1 MMSALKIA
9 ATGMQAQQM
18 NVDVLSNNIA
28 NMNTT
33 GYKRQRVAFEDLVYQ
48 NRIAPGA
55 TTSSAGTIA
64 PTGAQVGLGVNVGA
78 VYGIFTQGTV
88 SETGN
93 VLDMAIQGRG
103 FFKVTLP
110 DGTTGYTRDG
120 SFQVDA
126 NGQVVTAEG
135 YFLDPNFTLPP
146 ETLALTISE
155 TGLVTAKID
164 DVITELGQVTLAMF
178 TNEAG
183 LESIGGNIYKETVA
197 SGVATDVNPTESG
210 SGGILHQFLEFSNVD
225 PIEAVTSLI
234 TAQRAYELNSKVITT
249 ADEMLAATNQIR

>member
-1 MMSALKIA
+1 MISALKIA

-33 GYKRQRVAFEDLVYQ
+33 GFKRQRAAFEDLVYQ

-55 TTSSAGTIA
+55 TTSSAGTVA

-78 VYGIFTQGTV
+78 VYSIFTQGTV

-93 VLDMAIQGRG
+93 ALDMAIQGRG
-103 FFKVTLP
+103 FFKITMP
-110 DGTTGYTRDG
+110 DGTTGYSRDG
-120 SFQVDA
+120 SFQIDA
-126 NGQVVTAEG
+126 NGQVVTSDG
-135 YFLDPNFTLPP
+135 YLLDPNFTVPP
-146 ETLALTISE
+146 ETLNLTISE
-155 TGLVTAKID
+155 TGYVTAKIN
-164 DVITELGQVTLAMF
+164 DVITDLGQITLAMF

-197 SGVATDVNPTESG
+197 SGTATDVNPTKSG
-210 SGGILHQFLEFSNVD
+210 AGSILQSFLEYSNVD

-249 ADEMLAATNQIR
+249 ADEMLAATNQMR

>member
-1 MMSALKIA
+1 MISALKIA

-33 GYKRQRVAFEDLVYQ
+33 GFKRQRAAFSDLVYQ

-55 TTSSAGTIA
+55 TTSSAGNIA

-78 VYGIFTQGTV
+78 VYSIFTQGTV

-103 FFKVTLP
+103 FLKITMP

-120 SFQVDA
+120 SFQIDA
-126 NGQVVTAEG
+126 NGQVVNSDG
-135 YFLDPNFTLPP
+135 YLLDPNFTVPL
-146 ETLALTISE
+146 EALNLTISE
-155 TGLVTAKID
+155 TGLVTAKVN
-164 DVITELGQVTLAMF
+164 DVSTELGQITLSMF

-183 LESIGGNIYKETVA
+183 LESIGNNIYKETVA
-197 SGVATDVNPTESG
+197 SGTPTDVNPTESG
-210 SGGILHQFLEFSNVD
+210 SGGILQRFLEFSNVD